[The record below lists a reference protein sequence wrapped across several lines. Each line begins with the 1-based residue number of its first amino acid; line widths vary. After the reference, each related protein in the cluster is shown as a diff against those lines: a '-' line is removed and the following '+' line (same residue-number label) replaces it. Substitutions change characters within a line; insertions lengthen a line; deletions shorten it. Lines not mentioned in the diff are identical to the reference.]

1 MNPAANAND
10 GKEVNDMTYEKP
22 DLEFVGSAST
32 VVLGDKSG
40 THDATD
46 DPNSPNVLALG
57 LDE

>member
-1 MNPAANAND
+1 
-10 GKEVNDMTYEKP
+10 MTYEKP